1 MGVDATRPA
10 RVRNWNVA
18 ERHPAD
24 ALRGSRSP
32 PDPQCD
38 ACGQNARTHVFVNGD
53 RYLDSDAVFGVKD
66 SLIADFVRHEAG
78 KAPDGHILD
87 VPYFTM
93 AYDFVLRK
101 GA

>member
-1 MGVDATRPA
+1 MLTAQARHPWRPA
-10 RVRNWNVA
+10 HVHFMIEA
-18 ERHPAD
+18 
-24 ALRGSRSP
+24 
-32 PDPQCD
+32 PDHEKLT
-38 ACGQNARTHVFVNGD
+38 THVFVNGD
-53 RYLDSDAVFGVKD
+53 RYLDSEAVFGVKD

-101 GA
+101 RA